1 MSRQAGGNGRA
12 PEGAKIHHWT
22 RMASRPIIP
31 GQGCNA
37 SVVSRHLNGVA
48 WRRHLN
54 NGVAVS
60 LPCFLR
66 RSVRWRLQRV
76 GHPLVFLPHALSLK
90 IPTLG
95 NATPCSEESWSLSL
109 VTAVLPWKTSPISVV
124 RMDSLRILRHAERNT
139 RVISGRLFN
148 VLCAAAELALKET
161 RCHLLPDAR
170 QTRLVPPGVGLA
182 R

>member
-37 SVVSRHLNGVA
+37 SVVSRHLNAVA

-76 GHPLVFLPHALSLK
+76 GHPFAFLPHAFSLK

-95 NATPCSEESWSLSL
+95 NAAPCSEESWSLSL
-109 VTAVLPWKTSPISVV
+109 VTAVLPWSDFCCSQGQPKDAQACRTEHARHLWAVV
-124 RMDSLRILRHAERNT
+124 FMSSMQLRSLLSRKRA
-139 RVISGRLFN
+139 VICFPMP
-148 VLCAAAELALKET
+148 AK
-161 RCHLLPDAR
+161 
-170 QTRLVPPGVGLA
+170 QRLVPPGVGPA
-182 R
+182 Q

>member
-54 NGVAVS
+54 DCVIETHTQLLLSASRVSFAVVCAGAS
-60 LPCFLR
+60 SGLDI
-66 RSVRWRLQRV
+66 RSFSCPM
-76 GHPLVFLPHALSLK
+76 H
-90 IPTLG
+90 
-95 NATPCSEESWSLSL
+95 
-109 VTAVLPWKTSPISVV
+109 SV
-124 RMDSLRILRHAERNT
+124 
-139 RVISGRLFN
+139 
-148 VLCAAAELALKET
+148 
-161 RCHLLPDAR
+161 
-170 QTRLVPPGVGLA
+170 
-182 R
+182 